1 MRKALLTGLASLF
14 LLACSLFIISAC
26 SSKNV
31 ESITIDTNSLPQT
44 TYVVGSPLDRSKG
57 RLRLDDGNYVLL
69 SDPDVTITGYDQ
81 NTLGEQTLTIT
92 YAGAQTQLKVN
103 VVPRFQTAQEKYVY
117 FVGEDFWD
125 ANPSIVV
132 TRNDGTQIAVTD
144 RNSISFADGDFADTY
159 TAKAAD
165 NVNVNISYASGT
177 DNYSGPITIQV
188 CDPVYD
194 FRAPT
199 NLEYGNYETSLNTT
213 GVRLTITNE
222 DNTATRNVSTA
233 DITFSGFDPAGAKV
247 DEDNT
252 KVTQTVKVLY
262 KGVDTGKSFTVTI
275 VYDSASKFLEVAEK
289 LPEEAAWDCYS
300 FGGEDIAL
308 FGLPEEIADNAEL
321 QREAFEAMQLYVDD
335 ITNAQR
341 RFISRDNLN
350 KVARVATVYG
360 YNTWFTT
367 AHSTEALADAVLFYF
382 DMVNSTDSDELVT
395 AVASYAPASAP
406 SVYQTAIDYLNSIL
420 PASDTDPAKESDL
433 LVAISD
439 LLKSDDYLDAC
450 GDTRIYLTD
459 TDENGDDIR
468 FINVDFLAS
477 MLGDRSFLREVSYEL
492 RDAIKAYDTL
502 LNITFPTE
510 HSERLQQNNINALDN
525 NKTEIEATYA
535 LLYNIAN
542 QTTDAYDP
550 SIYVAINGWREND
563 DFFEILYRYYYNQLT
578 KLDENAADYE
588 DQNEEL
594 TQILVNLMTYMAPM
608 PIYNIQVIHSTAYN
622 MYSSVYN
629 NQIIEATPFFLAL
642 RELENAKEDFF
653 DTYVNEEDE
662 ANFDMLYALV
672 YSTVIENQYMN
683 YQLSEMYYG
692 EGGYN
697 YLLSYAAYDG
707 TVEQVLINYLDVV
720 SRYAELLA
728 DNTTG
733 DDSSVFD
740 DTNFVAAVK
749 EMFDNF
755 VRLDIMQQNYFL
767 NAISYL
773 HTSGIPEMILVPTD
787 GYYPQFTGIIYS
799 YFATKFQPDGEADVS
814 DTAWNIF
821 ENMMYALEGYYNA
834 DTDYFNEFMAE
845 AADLYNNDEAWVG
858 VSKSVFDE
866 ELGDIY
872 NYLLEIHGLFK
883 EDEPEEGEETT
894 TWSLAATL
902 TDEEQELLD
911 QLNETLGTIASLNT
925 WEMLYEFNFNFAS
938 FAMYEKARIAETAIL
953 ESGSQNLI
961 NAYKYIYNEDSG
973 IASTGIAASEMY
985 NARGKVLALLDSLGI
1000 DSTLYES
1007 EEYAPLRAFLADNTE
1022 FILTATAIFYEE
1034 YVGAGQ
1040 EGSDIPQPIEKKFE
1054 FTQENVAKLLS
1065 ELTALSAEQLL
1076 ALYNISSISDGN
1088 TSLKFIDTALINGIE
1103 FADLVTEGAV
1113 TSAERDLL
1121 TDLLNLNLTYT
1132 YWKLVEDG
1140 QVLVDGDG
1148 NIIDGNYDETILE
1161 NWPEI
1166 EEAYAALDTEAK
1178 ADFDGYCKSFY
1189 DYLKAGYDEVKA
1201 ASEEQGSGA
1210 EEGETVTAALAA

>member
-165 NVNVNISYASGT
+165 NVNVNITYASGT
-177 DNYSGPITIQV
+177 DNYSGTITIQV

-262 KGVDTGKSFTVTI
+262 KGVDTGKSFDVTI
-275 VYDSASKFLEVAEK
+275 VYNSASKFLEVAEK

-335 ITNAQR
+335 IKNAQR
-341 RFISRDNLN
+341 KFISRDNLN

-642 RELENAKEDFF
+642 RELENAKEDFIN
-653 DTYVNEEDE
+653 TYVNEEDK

-733 DDSSVFD
+733 DDSSVFE
-740 DTNFVAAVK
+740 DTSFVAAVK
-749 EMFDNF
+749 EMFGNF
-755 VRLDIMQQNYFL
+755 VHLDMIQQNYFL
-767 NAISYL
+767 NAISCL

-799 YFATKFQPDGEADVS
+799 YFATKFQPDGEADIS

-834 DTDYFNEFMAE
+834 DTDYFNTYMAE
-845 AADLYNNDEAWVG
+845 AADLYNGAWVG
-858 VSKSVFDE
+858 VDKSVFDA

-872 NYLLEIHGLFK
+872 NYLLEIHGLFV

-902 TDEEQELLD
+902 TKEESNLLAQLDEKLSLLSSFLFMENYD
-911 QLNETLGTIASLNT
+911 YDYSLAYISV
-925 WEMLYEFNFNFAS
+925 YE
-938 FAMYEKARIAETAIL
+938 EVRRLEAEIL
-953 ESGSQNLI
+953 SGSKNLI
-961 NAYKYIYNEDSG
+961 NAYNYMQYGESDLFSSNILAIDVYDKHGELLNKLDL
-973 IASTGIAASEMY
+973 ASFDYT
-985 NARGKVLALLDSLGI
+985 V
-1000 DSTLYES
+1000 YES
-1007 EEYAPLRAFLADNTE
+1007 ADYAPLRAFLANNSSYL
-1022 FILTATAIFYEE
+1022 LTATVIFYESLGFGGE
-1034 YVGAGQ
+1034 DSQ
-1040 EGSDIPQPIEKKFE
+1040 IPQIIEKT
-1054 FTQENVAKLLS
+1054 FTFTADNVKALLNEYLS
-1065 ELTALSAEQLL
+1065 LTADAKFMLYQL
-1076 ALYNISSISDGN
+1076 
-1088 TSLKFIDTALINGIE
+1088 DTYDIFMTGLVDGIE
-1103 FADLVTEGAV
+1103 FADKTVEGTV
-1113 TSAERDLL
+1113 TSAERDLADAILNISGLYLSWLQTDDGTVSYTDEDGNVVTIDITKSILDAYDEVL
-1121 TDLLNLNLTYT
+1121 TD
-1132 YWKLVEDG
+1132 
-1140 QVLVDGDG
+1140 
-1148 NIIDGNYDETILE
+1148 
-1161 NWPEI
+1161 
-1166 EEAYAALDTEAK
+1166 YAALEATAK
-1178 ADFDGYCKSFY
+1178 TDFDSYFADFYKYVTDSCE
-1189 DYLKAGYDEVKA
+1189 EVKA

>member
-44 TYVVGSPLDRSKG
+44 TYVVGSPLDLSKG
-57 RLRLDDGNYVLL
+57 RLRVDGGNFILL
-69 SDPDVTITGYDQ
+69 SDPDVSVTGYDQ
-81 NTLGEQTLTIT
+81 NKLGEQTLTIT

-117 FVGEDFWD
+117 FVREDFWA
-125 ANPSIVV
+125 ANPSIIV

-165 NVNVNISYASGT
+165 NVNVNITYASGT
-177 DNYSGPITIQV
+177 DNYSGTITIQV

-247 DEDNT
+247 DEGNT
-252 KVTQTVKVLY
+252 NVTQTVKVLY
-262 KGVDTGKSFTVTI
+262 KGVDTGKSFDVTI
-275 VYDSASKFLEVAEK
+275 VYNSVSKFLEVAEK

-335 ITNAQR
+335 IKNAQR
-341 RFISRDNLN
+341 KFISRDNLN

-360 YNTWFTT
+360 YNTWYTEFEKNTDISNAVNVYFGNRTVGQVTIST
-367 AHSTEALADAVLFYF
+367 AMATYNAVK
-382 DMVNSTDSDELVT
+382 TPDEF
-395 AVASYAPASAP
+395 
-406 SVYQTAIDYLNSIL
+406 QTAINAIKKIL
-420 PASDTDPAKESDL
+420 PTLGEENIAADNMLIRIGDL
-433 LVAISD
+433 LQ
-439 LLKSDDYLDAC
+439 SDDFIDAC
-450 GDTRIYLTD
+450 GDTALYIGD
-459 TDENGDDIR
+459 TAIEGMTLEFVGGLVGNRALFNGIS
-468 FINVDFLAS
+468 L
-477 MLGDRSFLREVSYEL
+477 EL
-492 RDAIKAYDTL
+492 QDAITAYNTL
-502 LNITFPTE
+502 SGVTFPTE
-510 HSERLQQNNINALDN
+510 HSERIKQENIDKLDES
-525 NKTEIEATYA
+525 KTDIEAAYA
-535 LLYNIAN
+535 LLYDIAH
-542 QTTDAYDP
+542 QTTDAYNA
-550 SIYVAINGWREND
+550 SIYVAINGWRTDND
-563 DFFEILYRYYYNQLT
+563 YFEILYRYYYNQLT
-578 KLDENAADYE
+578 NLDENAADYE

-755 VRLDIMQQNYFL
+755 VRLDMIQQNYFL

-821 ENMMYALEGYYNA
+821 ENMMYALEGYYNS
-834 DTDYFNEFMAE
+834 DTDYFNTYMAE
-845 AADLYNNDEAWVG
+845 AADLYNGAWVG
-858 VSKSVFDE
+858 VDKSVFDA

-872 NYLLEIHGLFK
+872 NYLLEIHGLFV
-883 EDEPEEGEETT
+883 EDEPEESEETT

-902 TDEEQELLD
+902 TKEESNLLAQLDEKLSLLSSFLFMENYD
-911 QLNETLGTIASLNT
+911 YDYSLAYISV
-925 WEMLYEFNFNFAS
+925 YE
-938 FAMYEKARIAETAIL
+938 EVRRLEAEIL
-953 ESGSQNLI
+953 SGSKNLI
-961 NAYKYIYNEDSG
+961 NAYNYMQYGESDLFSSNILAIDVYDKHGELLNKLDL
-973 IASTGIAASEMY
+973 ASFDYT
-985 NARGKVLALLDSLGI
+985 V
-1000 DSTLYES
+1000 YEES
-1007 EEYAPLRAFLADNTE
+1007 ADYAPLRAFLANNSSYL
-1022 FILTATAIFYEE
+1022 LTATVIFYESLGFGGE
-1034 YVGAGQ
+1034 DSQ
-1040 EGSDIPQPIEKKFE
+1040 IPQIIEKT
-1054 FTQENVAKLLS
+1054 FTFTADNVKALLNEYLS
-1065 ELTALSAEQLL
+1065 LTADAKFMLYQL
-1076 ALYNISSISDGN
+1076 
-1088 TSLKFIDTALINGIE
+1088 DTYDIFMTGLVDGIE
-1103 FADLVTEGAV
+1103 FADKTVEGTV
-1113 TSAERDLL
+1113 TSAERDLADAILNISGLYLSWLQTDDGTVSYTDEDGNVVTIDITKSILDAYDEVL
-1121 TDLLNLNLTYT
+1121 TD
-1132 YWKLVEDG
+1132 
-1140 QVLVDGDG
+1140 
-1148 NIIDGNYDETILE
+1148 
-1161 NWPEI
+1161 
-1166 EEAYAALDTEAK
+1166 YAALEATAK
-1178 ADFDGYCKSFY
+1178 TDFDSYFADFYKYVTDSCE
-1189 DYLKAGYDEVKA
+1189 EVKA

-1210 EEGETVTAALAA
+1210 EGETVTEALAA

>member
-125 ANPSIVV
+125 ANPSIIV

-165 NVNVNISYASGT
+165 NVNVNITYASGT

-199 NLEYGNYETSLNTT
+199 DLEYGNYETSLNTS

-222 DNTATRNVSTA
+222 NNTASRNVSTA

-262 KGVDTGKSFTVTI
+262 KGVDIGKSFTVTI

-335 ITNAQR
+335 IKNDQR
-341 RFISRDNLN
+341 KFISRDNLN

-755 VRLDIMQQNYFL
+755 VRLDMIQQNYFL

-799 YFATKFQPDGEADVS
+799 YFATKFQPDGEADIS

-821 ENMMYALEGYYNA
+821 ENMMYALEGYYNS
-834 DTDYFNEFMAE
+834 DTDYFNTYMAE

-858 VSKSVFDE
+858 VSKLVFDE

-872 NYLLEIHGLFK
+872 NYLLEIHGLFV

-902 TDEEQELLD
+902 TKEESNLLAQLDEKLSLLSSFLFMENYD
-911 QLNETLGTIASLNT
+911 YDYSLAYISV
-925 WEMLYEFNFNFAS
+925 YE
-938 FAMYEKARIAETAIL
+938 EVRRLEAEIL
-953 ESGSQNLI
+953 SGSKNLI
-961 NAYKYIYNEDSG
+961 NAYNYMQYGESDLFSSNILAIDVYDKHGELLNKLDL
-973 IASTGIAASEMY
+973 ASFDYT
-985 NARGKVLALLDSLGI
+985 V
-1000 DSTLYES
+1000 YES
-1007 EEYAPLRAFLADNTE
+1007 ADYAPLRAFLANNSSYL
-1022 FILTATAIFYEE
+1022 LTATVIFYESLGFGGE
-1034 YVGAGQ
+1034 DSQ
-1040 EGSDIPQPIEKKFE
+1040 IPQIIEKT
-1054 FTQENVAKLLS
+1054 FTFTADNVKALLNEYLS
-1065 ELTALSAEQLL
+1065 LTADAKFMLYQL
-1076 ALYNISSISDGN
+1076 
-1088 TSLKFIDTALINGIE
+1088 DTYDIFMTGLVDGIE
-1103 FADLVTEGAV
+1103 FADKTVEGTV
-1113 TSAERDLL
+1113 TSAERDLADAILNISGLYLSWLQTDDGTVSYTDEDGNVVTIDITKSILDAYDEVL
-1121 TDLLNLNLTYT
+1121 TD
-1132 YWKLVEDG
+1132 
-1140 QVLVDGDG
+1140 
-1148 NIIDGNYDETILE
+1148 
-1161 NWPEI
+1161 
-1166 EEAYAALDTEAK
+1166 YAALEATAK
-1178 ADFDGYCKSFY
+1178 TDFDSYFADFYKYVTDSCE
-1189 DYLKAGYDEVKA
+1189 EVKA

-1210 EEGETVTAALAA
+1210 EEGETVTEALAA

>member
-125 ANPSIVV
+125 ANPSIIV

-165 NVNVNISYASGT
+165 NVNVNITYASGT

-199 NLEYGNYETSLNTT
+199 DLEYGNYETSLNTS

-222 DNTATRNVSTA
+222 NNTASRNVSTA

-262 KGVDTGKSFTVTI
+262 KGVDIGKSFTVTI
-275 VYDSASKFLEVAEK
+275 VYDSASKFLDVAEK
-289 LPEEAAWDCYS
+289 LPEEADWDCYS

-335 ITNAQR
+335 ITNDQR

-360 YNTWFTT
+360 YNTWYTEYEKNTDISNAVNVYFGNRTVGQQTIST
-367 AHSTEALADAVLFYF
+367 AMATYNAVK
-382 DMVNSTDSDELVT
+382 T
-395 AVASYAPASAP
+395 PAEF
-406 SVYQTAIDYLNSIL
+406 QTAIDAIKKIL
-420 PASDTDPAKESDL
+420 PTLNADVEDNNMLIRIGDL
-433 LVAISD
+433 LQNDVFV
-439 LLKSDDYLDAC
+439 DAC
-450 GDTRIYLTD
+450 GDTALYVGTSAIEGMTLEFVGGLMGNRALF
-459 TDENGDDIR
+459 NGIS
-468 FINVDFLAS
+468 L
-477 MLGDRSFLREVSYEL
+477 EL
-492 RDAIKAYDTL
+492 QDAITAYNTL
-502 LNITFPTE
+502 SGVTFPTE
-510 HSERLQQNNINALDN
+510 HSERIKQENIDKLNES
-525 NKTEIEATYA
+525 KTDIEAAYA
-535 LLYNIAN
+535 LLYDIAN
-542 QTTDAYDP
+542 QTTDAYNA

-1201 ASEEQGSGA
+1201 ASEEQGSDA
-1210 EEGETVTAALAA
+1210 EEGETVTEALAA

>member
-117 FVGEDFWD
+117 FVGENFWD
-125 ANPSIVV
+125 ANPSIIV

-159 TAKAAD
+159 TARAAD
-165 NVNVNISYASGT
+165 NVNVNITYASGT

-199 NLEYGNYETSLNTT
+199 DLEYGNYETSLNTS

-222 DNTATRNVSTA
+222 NNTASRNVSTA

-262 KGVDTGKSFTVTI
+262 KGVDIGKSFTVTI
-275 VYDSASKFLEVAEK
+275 VYDSASKFLDVAEK
-289 LPEEAAWDCYS
+289 LPEEADWDCYS

-335 ITNAQR
+335 ITNDQR

-360 YNTWFTT
+360 YNTWYTEFEKNTDISNAVNVYFGNRMSGQQEITT
-367 AHSTEALADAVLFYF
+367 A
-382 DMVNSTDSDELVT
+382 M
-395 AVASYAPASAP
+395 ASYNAVETPNEFQAAIDAIKQILPTLNADVEDDNMLIRIGDLLQSDDFIDACGNTALY
-406 SVYQTAIDYLNSIL
+406 VGQTAIQGMTLEFVGGLMGNRAL
-420 PASDTDPAKESDL
+420 FNG
-433 LVAISD
+433 IS
-439 LLKSDDYLDAC
+439 L
-450 GDTRIYLTD
+450 
-459 TDENGDDIR
+459 
-468 FINVDFLAS
+468 
-477 MLGDRSFLREVSYEL
+477 EL
-492 RDAIKAYDTL
+492 QDAITAYNTL
-502 LNITFPTE
+502 SGVTFPTE
-510 HSERLQQNNINALDN
+510 HSERIKQENIDKLDES
-525 NKTEIEATYA
+525 KTDIEAAYA
-535 LLYNIAN
+535 LLYDIAN
-542 QTTDAYDP
+542 QTTDAYNS
-550 SIYVAINGWREND
+550 SIFVAINGWREND
-563 DFFEILYRYYYNQLT
+563 DYFEILYRYYFDRIL
-578 KLDENAADYE
+578 KLENEGENYD
-588 DQNEEL
+588 EEL
-594 TQILVNLMTYMAPM
+594 EEELAQIWANLMTYMAPM
-608 PIYNIQVIHSTAYN
+608 PIYNIQVIHATAYDLKN
-622 MYSSVYN
+622 S
-629 NQIIEATPFFLAL
+629 IAGAGLIESTPFFIAL
-642 RELENAKEDFF
+642 RGLNDAKTEFVE
-653 DTYVNEEDE
+653 TYANEEDI
-662 ANFDMLYALV
+662 ANFDPLYIEV
-672 YSTVIENQYMN
+672 YSMVMENDSMI

-692 EGGYN
+692 EGGYY
-697 YLLSYAAYDG
+697 YLLNYAAYDG

-720 SRYAELLA
+720 SKYTELLA

-733 DDSSVFD
+733 DDASVFED
-740 DTNFVAAVK
+740 ANFVASIK
-749 EMFDNF
+749 EMFNNF
-755 VRLDIMQQNYFL
+755 VKLDMIQQNYFL
-767 NAISYL
+767 NAISCL

-799 YFATKFQPDGEADVS
+799 YFATKFQPDGEADIS

-821 ENMMYALEGYYNA
+821 ENMMYALEGYYNS

-858 VSKSVFDE
+858 VSKSVFYE

-872 NYLLEIHGLFK
+872 NYLLEIHGLFVK
-883 EDEPEEGEETT
+883 DEPEEGEETT

-902 TDEEQELLD
+902 TKEESNLLAQLDEKLSLLSSFLFMENYD
-911 QLNETLGTIASLNT
+911 YDYSLAYISV
-925 WEMLYEFNFNFAS
+925 YE
-938 FAMYEKARIAETAIL
+938 EVRRLEAEIL
-953 ESGSQNLI
+953 SGSQNLI
-961 NAYKYIYNEDSG
+961 NAYNYMQYGESDLFSSNI
-973 IASTGIAASEMY
+973 
-985 NARGKVLALLDSLGI
+985 LAIDVYDKHGELLNKLDLAGF
-1000 DSTLYES
+1000 DYTVYES
-1007 EEYAPLRAFLADNTE
+1007 EDYAPLRAFLADNSSYL
-1022 FILTATAIFYEE
+1022 LTATVIFYEGLGFGGE
-1034 YVGAGQ
+1034 DSQ
-1040 EGSDIPQPIEKKFE
+1040 IPQIIEKT
-1054 FTQENVAKLLS
+1054 FTFTADNVKALLNEYLS
-1065 ELTALSAEQLL
+1065 LTADAKFMLYQL
-1076 ALYNISSISDGN
+1076 
-1088 TSLKFIDTALINGIE
+1088 DTYDIFMTGLVDGIE
-1103 FADLVTEGAV
+1103 FADKTVEGTV
-1113 TSAERDLL
+1113 TSAERDLADAIFNISGLYLSWLQTDDGTVSYTDEDGNVVTIDITKSILDAYDEVL
-1121 TDLLNLNLTYT
+1121 TD
-1132 YWKLVEDG
+1132 
-1140 QVLVDGDG
+1140 
-1148 NIIDGNYDETILE
+1148 
-1161 NWPEI
+1161 
-1166 EEAYAALDTEAK
+1166 YAALEATAK
-1178 ADFDGYCKSFY
+1178 TDFDSYFADFYKYVTDSCE
-1189 DYLKAGYDEVKA
+1189 EVKA

-1210 EEGETVTAALAA
+1210 EEGETVTEALAA

>member
-44 TYVVGSPLDRSKG
+44 TYVVGSPLYRSKG

-125 ANPSIVV
+125 ANPSIIV

-165 NVNVNISYASGT
+165 NVNVNITYASGT
-177 DNYSGPITIQV
+177 DNYSGTISIQV

-199 NLEYGNYETSLNTT
+199 DLEYGNYETSLNTS

-222 DNTATRNVSTA
+222 NNTASRNVSTA

-262 KGVDTGKSFTVTI
+262 KGVDIGKSFTVTI
-275 VYDSASKFLEVAEK
+275 VYDSASKFLDVAEK
-289 LPEEAAWDCYS
+289 LPEEADWDCYS

-335 ITNAQR
+335 ITNDQR

-360 YNTWFTT
+360 YNTWYTEYEKNTDISNAVNVYFGNRTVGQQTIST
-367 AHSTEALADAVLFYF
+367 AMATYNAVK
-382 DMVNSTDSDELVT
+382 T
-395 AVASYAPASAP
+395 PAEF
-406 SVYQTAIDYLNSIL
+406 QTAIDAIKKIL
-420 PASDTDPAKESDL
+420 PTLNADVEDNNMLIRIGDL
-433 LVAISD
+433 LQNDVFI
-439 LLKSDDYLDAC
+439 DAC
-450 GDTRIYLTD
+450 GDTALYVGTSSIEGMTLEFVGGLVGNRALF
-459 TDENGDDIR
+459 NGIS
-468 FINVDFLAS
+468 L
-477 MLGDRSFLREVSYEL
+477 EL
-492 RDAIKAYDTL
+492 QDAITAYNTL
-502 LNITFPTE
+502 SGVTFPTE
-510 HSERLQQNNINALDN
+510 HSERIKQENIDKLNES
-525 NKTEIEATYA
+525 KTDIEAAYA
-535 LLYNIAN
+535 LLYDIAN
-542 QTTDAYDP
+542 QTTDAYNA
-550 SIYVAINGWREND
+550 SIYVAINGWRTDND
-563 DFFEILYRYYYNQLT
+563 YFEILYRYYYNQLT

-642 RELENAKEDFF
+642 RELANAKEDFV
-653 DTYVNEEDE
+653 DTYITKDNENVIDE
-662 ANFDMLYALV
+662 MYFFV
-672 YSTVIENQYMN
+672 YYTVIENEYSLS
-683 YQLSEMYYG
+683 QLNEMYYG
-692 EGGYN
+692 EYGYN
-697 YLLSYAAYDG
+697 YLLNYAAYDG
-707 TVEQVLINYLDVV
+707 TVEQILINYLDVV
-720 SRYAELLA
+720 SRYTELLA

-733 DDSSVFD
+733 DDSSVFE
-740 DTNFVAAVK
+740 DTSFVAAVK
-749 EMFDNF
+749 EMFGNF
-755 VRLDIMQQNYFL
+755 VHLDMIQQNYFL
-767 NAISYL
+767 NAISCL
-773 HTSGIPEMILVPTD
+773 HTSEGLPSMILVPVD
-787 GYYPQFTGIIYS
+787 NFYPQFTGIIYS
-799 YFATKFQPDGEADVS
+799 YFATKFQPDGEADIS

-821 ENMMYALEGYYNA
+821 ENMMYALEGYYNS
-834 DTDYFNEFMAE
+834 DTDYFNTYMAE

-858 VSKSVFDE
+858 VDRSVFDD

-872 NYLLEIHGLFK
+872 NYLLGIHELFV

-902 TDEEQELLD
+902 TKEESNLLAQLDEKLSELS
-911 QLNETLGTIASLNT
+911 SLLFMEDYMGYDYN
-925 WEMLYEFNFNFAS
+925 LAYISVYE
-938 FAMYEKARIAETAIL
+938 EVRRLEAEIL
-953 ESGSQNLI
+953 SGSQNLI
-961 NAYKYIYNEDSG
+961 NAYNYMQYGESDLFSSNI
-973 IASTGIAASEMY
+973 
-985 NARGKVLALLDSLGI
+985 LAIDVYDKHGELLNKLDLAGF
-1000 DSTLYES
+1000 DYTVYES
-1007 EEYAPLRAFLADNTE
+1007 EDYAPLRAFLADNSSY
-1022 FILTATAIFYEE
+1022 LLSATVIFYEGLGFGGE
-1034 YVGAGQ
+1034 DSQ
-1040 EGSDIPQPIEKKFE
+1040 IPQIIEKT
-1054 FTQENVAKLLS
+1054 FTFTADNVKALLNEYLS
-1065 ELTALSAEQLL
+1065 LTADAKFMLYQL
-1076 ALYNISSISDGN
+1076 
-1088 TSLKFIDTALINGIE
+1088 DTYDIFMTGLVDGIE
-1103 FADLVTEGAV
+1103 FADKTVEGTV
-1113 TSAERDLL
+1113 TSAERDLADAILNISGLYLSWLQTDDGTVSYTDEDGNVVTIDITKSILDAYDEVL
-1121 TDLLNLNLTYT
+1121 TD
-1132 YWKLVEDG
+1132 
-1140 QVLVDGDG
+1140 
-1148 NIIDGNYDETILE
+1148 
-1161 NWPEI
+1161 
-1166 EEAYAALDTEAK
+1166 YAALEATAK
-1178 ADFDGYCKSFY
+1178 TDFDSYFADFYKYVTDSCE
-1189 DYLKAGYDEVKA
+1189 EVKA

-1210 EEGETVTAALAA
+1210 EEGETVTEALAA